1 MTTQLT
7 VDFKGT
13 DYVPERDEKRLTGQL
28 GRVYGVMSDER
39 WRSPEGIKAAIFTKY
54 RRSDRLDSVMRM
66 MRHLKRDVPGCDVEK
81 RHVEGGIFEYRL
93 VRS

>member
-28 GRVYGVMSDER
+28 GRVYGVMSDGR
-39 WRSPEGIKAAIFTKY
+39 WYRPHEIVHAIYTRTGY
-54 RRSDRLDSVMRM
+54 ADRESSVMRQ
-66 MRHLKRDVPGCDVEK
+66 MRYLRDVPGCDVDK

-93 VRS
+93 TKQ